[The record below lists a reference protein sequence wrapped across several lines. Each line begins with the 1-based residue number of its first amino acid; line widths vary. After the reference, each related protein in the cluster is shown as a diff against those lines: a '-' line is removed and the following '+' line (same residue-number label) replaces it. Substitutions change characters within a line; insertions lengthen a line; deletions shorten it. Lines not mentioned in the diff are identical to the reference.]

1 MKLIVVFAD
10 GQGHLRI
17 EAVRAPEIRRREIA
31 VETGSSRLVVYSI
44 PPRDIELQECV
55 RRLANR
61 LEGRVVESEA
71 DHALVQELANR
82 ELVVGPAFRR
92 FRRNL
97 VRCWKCTAHAILAT
111 LLPSQATEK

>member
-1 MKLIVVFAD
+1 MKLLCVFAD
-10 GQGHLRI
+10 GHGRLLV
-17 EAVRAPEIRRREIA
+17 ETARAPEVRRREIA
-31 VETGSSRLVVYSI
+31 VETGSSQLVVCSI

-92 FRRNL
+92 IRRNL
-97 VRCWKCTAHAILAT
+97 VRCWKCTAHAILVT
-111 LLPSQATEK
+111 LLPSQPTEK